1 MSVSIYL
8 CTAIVYSNTGPQAG
22 NEAVTTIRFEFEFD

>member
-8 CTAIVYSNTGPQAG
+8 CTAIV
-22 NEAVTTIRFEFEFD
+22 